1 MILKNYFK
9 RHLSYFSF
17 LSLLFNSILVFD
29 RVINVAPAGFELFI
43 LGLGEGS
50 TVKCADCPFREPR
63 FNPSTNMAAQ
73 IYQKHGGLHLSLSP
87 FLGSLMTLSSLGHHS
102 EDLAQTKYSCT
113 WYNEIMNLKT
123 YNLQPPIIL
132 MSQPPN
138 PGITHLP
145 YTTLLGP
152 DL

>member
-43 LGLGEGS
+43 LGLGEAS

-63 FNPSTNMAAQ
+63 FNPSTNMASN
-73 IYQKHGGLHLSLSP
+73 LSETWWLTSVSKSI
-87 FLGSLMTLSSLGHHS
+87 FRESD
-102 EDLAQTKYSCT
+102 DLV
-113 WYNEIMNLKT
+113 
-123 YNLQPPIIL
+123 
-132 MSQPPN
+132 
-138 PGITHLP
+138 
-145 YTTLLGP
+145 
-152 DL
+152 